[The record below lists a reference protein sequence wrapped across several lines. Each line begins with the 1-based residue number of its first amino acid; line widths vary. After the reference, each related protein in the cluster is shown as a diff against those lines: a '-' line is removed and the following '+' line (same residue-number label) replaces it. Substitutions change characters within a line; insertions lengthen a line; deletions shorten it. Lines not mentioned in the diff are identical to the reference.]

1 MRVLVAVGSKHGA
14 TLEIGAAIGST
25 LADMGLHPAV
35 VATDDSERPDDYDA
49 VVLGSAVYAGH
60 WVKSAVEYVERHRE
74 ALASRP
80 VWLFSSGPIGDPP
93 RPDEEPVDVA
103 DIVEATGAIDH
114 RIFAGKMDKGA
125 LSFGEKAI
133 ALAFRAPEGD
143 FRNWT
148 AIQRWAQEIARKL
161 AAESGTA
168 R

>member
-1 MRVLVAVGSKHGA
+1 MTVTDANGC
-14 TLEIGAAIGST
+14 TE
-25 LADMGLHPAV
+25 
-35 VATDDSERPDDYDA
+35 VAT
-49 VVLGSAVYAGH
+49 
-60 WVKSAVEYVERHRE
+60 
-74 ALASRP
+74 
-80 VWLFSSGPIGDPP
+80 FTI
-93 RPDEEPVDVA
+93 EENSDIIVTGIETDV
-103 DIVEATGAIDH
+103 ICNGEATGAIDH